1 MKKMY
6 ARELSNSING
16 QWNYEDKI
24 EPKHPQ
30 CRIVDIYMKY
40 LKAASFIIATYSCAA
55 G

>member
-30 CRIVDIYMKY
+30 CGIVDIYMKY
-40 LKAASFIIATYSCAA
+40 LKSASFIIATYSCAA